1 MPHLSRGTCLTEMN
15 SASAEPSQP
24 FVTLALSGGGS
35 RAIAFHLGCLR
46 ALHDMGLLE
55 KVRVISTV
63 SGGSVIGACLAYWDV
78 EFAEFDR
85 RIVGILRKGFAR
97 SIIRSV
103 FLSQETPKIL
113 ATMVCTAIPT
123 LGLGAARI
131 ALRLIRLATGLP
143 IKAIENWLA
152 FLSSSLPIWGSLTT
166 AFQDT
171 LQRTVYGNA
180 RVSDVKRP
188 GVEVVINACDLKTGT
203 AFRFGSQSS
212 GGWRYGCIKENDIL
226 LAKAVAASAAFPLLL
241 PPLIE
246 EFLFERSGTVK
257 TEKVVLTDG
266 GVFDN
271 LGVTVLEPGRDNEV
285 SINSFPA
292 THIISLNAGA
302 GQVSGDTSPF
312 WWLSRVSQ
320 SFETVHRKVQDS
332 AYSRLHQY
340 VKSGA
345 LKGFAMVYLGQID
358 SRLPYEP
365 ADLVRREA
373 VRDYPTD
380 FSPMAQND
388 LDMLAL
394 RGEQLT
400 HIIVDR
406 YLSDV

>member
-1 MPHLSRGTCLTEMN
+1 MSRV
-15 SASAEPSQP
+15 SAKSSQP
-24 FVTLALSGGGS
+24 FIALALSGGGS

-46 ALHDMGLLE
+46 ALHDRNLLD
-55 KVRVISTV
+55 KVKVVSTV

-85 RIVGILRKGFAR
+85 RVVRILRNGFNR
-97 SIIRSV
+97 SIVRSV
-103 FLSQETPKIL
+103 FFSQETPKIF
-113 ATMVCTAIPT
+113 ATIFCTAFPT
-123 LGLGAARI
+123 LGLGLVRI
-131 ALRLIRLATGLP
+131 VLRFIRLITGLP
-143 IKAIENWLA
+143 TKTVENWLA
-152 FLSSSLPIWGSLTT
+152 FLSRSLPIWGSLTT
-166 AFQDT
+166 AFENA
-171 LQRTVYGNA
+171 LQRTVFGNA
-180 RVSDVKRP
+180 TLNDVKLQ

-203 AFRFGSQSS
+203 AFRFGSHKS
-212 GGWRYGCIKENDIL
+212 GGWRYGSITENDIL
-226 LAKAVAASAAFPLLL
+226 VAKAVAASAAFPLLL

-246 EFLFERSGTVK
+246 VFSFKKAGAVTK
-257 TEKVVLTDG
+257 KKVVLTDG

-271 LGVTVLEPGRDNEV
+271 LGVTVLEPGRNNGV

-320 SFETVHRKVQDS
+320 SFETVHRKVQDG

-345 LKGFAMVYLGQID
+345 LKGFGMVYLGQID
-358 SRLPYEP
+358 SSLPYVP
-365 ADLVRREA
+365 PDLVRREA
-373 VRDYPTD
+373 VRDYPTN
-380 FSPMAQND
+380 FAPMPQHD

-406 YLSDV
+406 YLPNI